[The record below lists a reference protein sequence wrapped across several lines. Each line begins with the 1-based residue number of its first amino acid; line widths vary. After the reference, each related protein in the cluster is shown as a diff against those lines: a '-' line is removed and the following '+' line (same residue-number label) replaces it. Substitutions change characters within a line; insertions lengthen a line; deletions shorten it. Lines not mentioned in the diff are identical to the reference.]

1 MPEKKAWRPGNM
13 LFPLPAVL
21 VTCADEEGRP
31 NVMTAAWTGTVC
43 SDPAMVYVSIRPDRY
58 SHDIIERTGVY
69 TLNLTTADMARAV
82 DYCGVRSGAN
92 EDKFEACGLK
102 TWPGQTVPVPYLD
115 ASPVCLECRV
125 TEVKHLGSHDMFL
138 AEVTA
143 VLVDER
149 YMNEKGR
156 FCLEDSNL
164 LSFIHGE
171 YFATGEKCE
180 RFGGS
185 VRKKK

>member
-1 MPEKKAWRPGNM
+1 MRIYFPKPGNM
-13 LFPLPAVL
+13 LYPVPAVMIT
-21 VTCADEEGRP
+21 VADDEGHD
-31 NVMTAAWTGTVC
+31 NIITVAWAGTVC
-43 SDPAMVYVSIRPDRY
+43 SDPPMVSISVRKSRH
-58 SHDIIERTGVY
+58 SHAMLTKSRAFA
-69 TLNLTTADMARAV
+69 LNLVNEQLVRAC
-82 DYCGVRSGAN
+82 DYCGVKSGAN

-149 YMNEKGR
+149 YMNEKRR

>member
-1 MPEKKAWRPGNM
+1 MRYYRWNLRNKLKKSSAVWHYADGTTDNVSGYFDGRGNHPKVNDIVAKKNVASSM
-13 LFPLPAVL
+13 QGHKMGA
-21 VTCADEEGRP
+21 CNMYDE
-31 NVMTAAWTGTVC
+31 
-43 SDPAMVYVSIRPDRY
+43 
-58 SHDIIERTGVY
+58 
-69 TLNLTTADMARAV
+69 L
-82 DYCGVRSGAN
+82 
-92 EDKFEACGLK
+92 FEACGLK